1 VVSHNWR
8 GRKPSIVSFHRFWIA
23 AIAIGLLGC
32 AATGPDPR
40 QPAPFPAAQLAQ
52 LLPADAILLGEQH
65 DAPDHQ
71 RIHRWVVETLS
82 TRHTLAALALE
93 MANRGQSTDNLGPN
107 ATEDQ
112 VRAALQWNDEAW
124 PWTAY
129 GPIVMVA
136 VRAGVPVL
144 GANLPTAGLR
154 DAMANTAYDQLLS
167 GPALKAQQQN
177 IRRGHCELLPESQIS
192 PMTRIQ
198 IARDVEMSKTLIN
211 AARPGKTVV
220 LLAGSGHVNR
230 RLGVPQHLPH
240 DFRVKSVL
248 LQADKA
254 SVAIQ
259 NRADFDDIWPA
270 APAPP
275 VDYCANFIASRAT
288 PAATSPREKMP

>member
-1 VVSHNWR
+1 MM
-8 GRKPSIVSFHRFWIA
+8 SFHRFWIA

-32 AATGPDPR
+32 TSTGPDPR
-40 QPAPFPAAQLAQ
+40 QPTPFPTAQLAQ

-93 MANRGQSTDNLGPN
+93 MANRDQSTNNLGPN

-144 GANLPTAGLR
+144 GANLPTRDLR
-154 DAMANTAYDQLLS
+154 DAMANAAYDQLLS

-220 LLAGSGHVNR
+220 LLAGSGHANR
-230 RLGVPQHLPH
+230 RLGVPQHLPQS
-240 DFRVKSVL
+240 FKVKTVL
-248 LQADKA
+248 LQAGNA
-254 SVAIQ
+254 LEAIQ
-259 NRADFDDIWPA
+259 NIADFDDIWTA
-270 APAPP
+270 EPAPP
-275 VDYCANFIASRAT
+275 VDYCADFITSRAA
-288 PAATSPREKMP
+288 PAATFPRERMP